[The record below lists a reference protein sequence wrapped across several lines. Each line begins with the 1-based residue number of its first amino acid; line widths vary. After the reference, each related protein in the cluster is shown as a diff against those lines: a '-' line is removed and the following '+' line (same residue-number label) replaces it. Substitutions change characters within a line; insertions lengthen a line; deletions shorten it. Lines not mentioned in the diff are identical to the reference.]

1 MRTAELMRH
10 NGLHF
15 IGDVKTGT
23 RRFCMDALKDA
34 TPPENGAWATF
45 TSTLTLGGDSTIPI
59 YAVSHRRGQSIH
71 GFIGTCGTT

>member
-1 MRTAELMRH
+1 MRH

-15 IGDVKTGT
+15 IGDLKTGT

-59 YAVSHRRGQSIH
+59 YAYLRGLAPRRNPLH
-71 GFIGTCGTT
+71 D